1 MHTTIIKSIK
11 LFILRFRIIA
21 LHSNVILL
29 FTKREDEENR
39 EKMSGEQ
46 IISIEKINWRT
57 ARVNFSFALN
67 TEFFERMA
75 EQETRQFNQLVCQ
88 LSELC

>member
-1 MHTTIIKSIK
+1 M
-11 LFILRFRIIA
+11 A
-21 LHSNVILL
+21 LHSTVILL
-29 FTKREDEENR
+29 FTNGQDVENT

-46 IISIEKINWRT
+46 ITSVEKLNWRT

-67 TEFFERMA
+67 TELFGRLA
-75 EQETRQFNQLVCQ
+75 EQETRQFDQIVCQ

>member
-1 MHTTIIKSIK
+1 
-11 LFILRFRIIA
+11 
-21 LHSNVILL
+21 
-29 FTKREDEENR
+29 
-39 EKMSGEQ
+39 MSGEQ